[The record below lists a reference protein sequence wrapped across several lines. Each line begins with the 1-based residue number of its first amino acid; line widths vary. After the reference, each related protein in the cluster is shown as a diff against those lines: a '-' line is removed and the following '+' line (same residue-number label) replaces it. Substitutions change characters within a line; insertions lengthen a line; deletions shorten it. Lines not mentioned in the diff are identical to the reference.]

1 MFHWFAW
8 CLDTI
13 PFDTLLDGGGG
24 RGWKKTFIY
33 PLNSWTLLRN
43 YDDIYHDVLI
53 TSRMLVNFSIDV
65 HSNKWKHVLI
75 TLQFYCIIATICSL
89 FQTVFRFNFPMS
101 SPPPFFIRY
110 EAPNYPFLST
120 PKKCWQSFNPLTPR
134 SDQLPISPY
143 NITSESNMVMR
154 IKEMIFN
161 LLSSWFLNK
170 FSLSVLQEMYR
181 AWQICILMVGYKGL
195 KAQSSFS
202 LC

>member
-1 MFHWFAW
+1 M
-8 CLDTI
+8 
-13 PFDTLLDGGGG
+13 GGKGV
-24 RGWKKTFIY
+24 KKTFIY

-53 TSRMLVNFSIDV
+53 TSRMLVNFCIDV

-75 TLQFYCIIATICSL
+75 ALQFYCIIVTIWSL
-89 FQTVFRFNFPMS
+89 FHTVFWFNFPMS
-101 SPPPFFIRY
+101 SPPFFIRY
-110 EAPNYPFLST
+110 GAPNYTFLST
-120 PKKCWQSFNPLTPR
+120 HKKCWQSFNPLTPR

-143 NITSESNMVMR
+143 NITSESNIMVMR

-181 AWQICILMVGYKGL
+181 AWRICILMLGYNGL
-195 KAQSSFS
+195 KAQTSFS

>member
-1 MFHWFAW
+1 MLGHNSLWHATRW
-8 CLDTI
+8 GV
-13 PFDTLLDGGGG
+13 GGGEHISLE
-24 RGWKKTFIY
+24 F
-33 PLNSWTLLRN
+33 LNPPYKLWWYLSWCS
-43 YDDIYHDVLI
+43 HDVQINGNMFWLLYSFI
-53 TSRMLVNFSIDV
+53 ALLQLSVAYFTLFLGSIF
-65 HSNKWKHVLI
+65 L
-75 TLQFYCIIATICSL
+75 C
-89 FQTVFRFNFPMS
+89 PPP

-110 EAPNYPFLST
+110 RAPNYPFLST

-181 AWQICILMVGYKGL
+181 A
-195 KAQSSFS
+195 
-202 LC
+202 

>member
-1 MFHWFAW
+1 M
-8 CLDTI
+8 
-13 PFDTLLDGGGG
+13 GGKGV
-24 RGWKKTFIY
+24 KKTFIY

-53 TSRMLVNFSIDV
+53 TSRMLVNFWIDV

-75 TLQFYCIIATICSL
+75 ALQFYCIIVTIWSL
-89 FQTVFRFNFPMS
+89 FHTVFWFNFPMS

-110 EAPNYPFLST
+110 GAPNYTFLST
-120 PKKCWQSFNPLTPR
+120 HKKCWQSFNPLTPR

-143 NITSESNMVMR
+143 NITSESNIMVMR

-181 AWQICILMVGYKGL
+181 AWRICILMLGYNEL
-195 KAQSSFS
+195 KAQTSFS

>member
-1 MFHWFAW
+1 MFFCFTDLLGAW
-8 CLDTI
+8 TQFPIDI
-13 PFDTLLDGGGG
+13 LLGGGGEGG

-43 YDDIYHDVLI
+43 YDHDTCHDVLI
-53 TSRMLVNFSIDV
+53 TSRMLVNFCIDV

-75 TLQFYCIIATICSL
+75 TLQSYCIIVTICSL
-89 FQTVFRFNFPMS
+89 FHTVFWFNFPMS

-110 EAPNYPFLST
+110 RAPNYTFLSA
-120 PKKCWQSFNPLTPR
+120 PKKCLWSFNPLTLW
-134 SDQLPISPY
+134 SYQLPISPY
-143 NITSESNMVMR
+143 NITSESSIKVKR

-181 AWQICILMVGYKGL
+181 A
-195 KAQSSFS
+195 
-202 LC
+202 